1 MNKNLTHILQLAIKK
16 PEIKIDLEDVEALAY
31 YDILADEDKT
41 IGCGFKCGCS
51 YRVIKI
57 LV

>member
-51 YRVIKI
+51 CRVIKI
-57 LV
+57 